1 MNFIDIIIIIPLL
14 WFGYKGFTKGFV
26 IETASFAALLL
37 GIYGGLK
44 LSGWLSGYLA
54 EWFEIK
60 SEYLPLIS
68 FSVTFLLIVLI
79 VFLVARGVDK
89 LVKSAALSLPNRL
102 AGAVIG
108 AAKTFIIIGVVL
120 LLLNKYDKGGGFI
133 KQDIRNNS
141 LLYNPMTALIVK
153 IYPSV
158 SENLGKI
165 LGGEDKAQ
173 EPNNEN
179 VVVSPPE

>member
-1 MNFIDIIIIIPLL
+1 MNFIDIIILIPLL

-26 IETASFAALLL
+26 IEIASFAALIL

-44 LSGWLSGYLA
+44 LSGWVSGYLK

-60 SEYLPLIS
+60 SDYLPLIS
-68 FSVTFLLIVLI
+68 FSVTFLIIVLI

-89 LVKSAALSLPNRL
+89 LIKTAALSLPNKL

-108 AAKTFIIIGVVL
+108 AAKTFIILGVIL
-120 LLLNKYDKGGGFI
+120 LLLNKYDKGGEFM
-133 KQDIRNNS
+133 KEEVRNKS
-141 LLYNPMTALIVK
+141 LLYEPMTELVVK

-158 SENLGKI
+158 SETLGSVLSVENDSLKT
-165 LGGEDKAQ
+165 
-173 EPNNEN
+173 NNDSKNE
-179 VVVSPPE
+179 SEL